1 MRRRDHPPV
10 AKQHVGDDVCPSPQD
25 HAYLR
30 CAAER
35 NKHDIDSLSSR
46 NDSGAVTPL
55 RRFRGRV
62 RGSAGGGSGGGGGGG
77 GGAGG
82 GGGGGDGGG
91 GGGCDEIG
99 ASNDREEKGAR
110 EEAACP
116 GPVVKMHAT
125 DAVAATAS
133 LPSSTSSV
141 TASRKPGYAVNLVV
155 VLLVSCWLVHD
166 RMVLGMS
173 EPPELTTVEGEFSSS
188 PPPSTDFLFN
198 FTRLRET

>member
-1 MRRRDHPPV
+1 MPEICACYRSRGPIARICDTGSRYGRQARPACRCSTVCVPRMRT
-10 AKQHVGDDVCPSPQD
+10 
-25 HAYLR
+25 Y
-30 CAAER
+30 
-35 NKHDIDSLSSR
+35 
-46 NDSGAVTPL
+46 
-55 RRFRGRV
+55 
-62 RGSAGGGSGGGGGGG
+62 
-77 GGAGG
+77 
-82 GGGGGDGGG
+82 
-91 GGGCDEIG
+91 EIG

-188 PPPSTDFLFN
+188 LLPFLFFFL
-198 FTRLRET
+198 FTRTRSWVL